1 VEQVDEIVTEIN
13 REGTTVLVIEQ
24 DVALALS
31 DYLGGHVGG

>member
-24 DVALALS
+24 NVALS